1 MWLQVSDDLVREHAY
16 LVARRVRPLAVVGQC
31 EAERLSMLREGTRL
45 EALGCVGAIP
55 FVVDL
60 GDGVAEYGY
69 AARGWALD
77 LYRWLSGADENAVPA
92 ECRHRI
98 LALLLG
104 YGADAV
110 QDFEEQ
116 GAGLV
121 PLTAL
126 VSRAAK

>member
-1 MWLQVSDDLVREHAY
+1 
-16 LVARRVRPLAVVGQC
+16 
-31 EAERLSMLREGTRL
+31 MLRESTRL
-45 EALGCVGAIP
+45 DALGCAGAIP
-55 FVVDL
+55 FVVDR

-69 AARGWALD
+69 AARTWALE
-77 LYRWLSGADENAVPA
+77 LYRWLSGTDENAVPS

-116 GAGLV
+116 GAGRL
-121 PLTAL
+121 PLTAS